1 MQVTNSGGNE
11 VMASTAV
18 ATVIKMIESLPEDAQ
33 GQVVEHL
40 RDYLE
45 EMKDDAKWDNAFKKT
60 QPQLVAA
67 ARRAK
72 KEIAEGRAKPLNR
85 RDL

>member
-1 MQVTNSGGNE
+1 
-11 VMASTAV
+11 MASTAV

-33 GQVVEHL
+33 DQVVEHL
-40 RDYLE
+40 RDYLD

-60 QPQLVAA
+60 QPQLIAA

-72 KEIAEGRAKPLNR
+72 KDIADGRAKPLNR

>member
-1 MQVTNSGGNE
+1 
-11 VMASTAV
+11 MASTAV
-18 ATVIKMIESLPEDAQ
+18 ATVMKMIESLPADAQ
-33 GQVVEHL
+33 ERVVEHL

-45 EMKDDAKWDNAFKKT
+45 DMKDDAKWDHAFKKT

-72 KEIAEGRAKPLNR
+72 REIADGRAKPLNR
-85 RDL
+85 KDL

>member
-1 MQVTNSGGNE
+1 
-11 VMASTAV
+11 MASTAV

-33 GQVVEHL
+33 DQVVEHL
-40 RDYLE
+40 RNYLE

-60 QPQLVAA
+60 QPQFVAA

-72 KEIAEGRAKPLNR
+72 REIAEGRAKPLNR

>member
-1 MQVTNSGGNE
+1 
-11 VMASTAV
+11 MASTAV
-18 ATVIKMIESLPEDAQ
+18 TTVIKMIESLPEDAQ
-33 GQVVEHL
+33 DQVVEHL
-40 RDYLE
+40 RDYIE

-72 KEIAEGRAKPLNR
+72 KEIADGRSKPLNR

>member
-1 MQVTNSGGNE
+1 MP
-11 VMASTAV
+11 STAV

-33 GQVVEHL
+33 DQVIEHL

-45 EMKDDAKWDNAFKKT
+45 DMKDDVKWDNAFKKT

-72 KEIAEGRAKPLNR
+72 REIADGHAKPLNR

>member
-1 MQVTNSGGNE
+1 
-11 VMASTAV
+11 MASTAI

-33 GQVVEHL
+33 DHVVEHL

-45 EMKDDAKWDNAFKKT
+45 EMKDDVKWDNAFRKT
-60 QPQLVAA
+60 QPKLIAA

-72 KEIAEGRAKPLNR
+72 RDIADGRAKPLNR

>member
-1 MQVTNSGGNE
+1 
-11 VMASTAV
+11 MASTAV

-33 GQVVEHL
+33 DQVIEHL

-45 EMKDDAKWDNAFKKT
+45 DMKDDVKWDNAFKKT

-72 KEIAEGRAKPLNR
+72 REIADGHAKPLNR

>member
-1 MQVTNSGGNE
+1 
-11 VMASTAV
+11 MASTAV

-33 GQVVEHL
+33 DQVVEHL

-45 EMKDDAKWDNAFKKT
+45 EMKDDAKWDSAFKKT

-72 KEIAEGRAKPLNR
+72 KEIADGRSKPLNR

>member
-1 MQVTNSGGNE
+1 
-11 VMASTAV
+11 MASAAV

-33 GQVVEHL
+33 GQVIEHL

-72 KEIAEGRAKPLNR
+72 KEIADGRAKPLNR

>member
-1 MQVTNSGGNE
+1 
-11 VMASTAV
+11 MASTAI

-33 GQVVEHL
+33 DHVVEHL

-45 EMKDDAKWDNAFKKT
+45 EMKDDVKWDNAFRKT
-60 QPQLVAA
+60 QPKLIAA

-72 KEIAEGRAKPLNR
+72 RDIADGRAKPLSR